1 MKTLQRMHELSPL
14 RFNHPRSSLAV
25 EFSYL
30 DQPELLDLVI
40 QELTKQKKVNANV
53 NTIGLVG
60 YGPKLSKGQKA
71 LLTELVA
78 TVQSAGVTAP
88 TLSDLV
94 KSAKKNKESVAELL
108 DMAAENGDLVKVND
122 DFYLH
127 SDVVDA
133 LKAQLT
139 QEFARTDGLAMSE
152 IRQVLD
158 TSRKYA
164 IPICEYFDRIG
175 FTVRDGDKRQLG
187 KPVG

>member
-1 MKTLQRMHELSPL
+1 M
-14 RFNHPRSSLAV
+14 
-25 EFSYL
+25 
-30 DQPELLDLVI
+30 
-40 QELTKQKKVNANV
+40 
-53 NTIGLVG
+53 
-60 YGPKLSKGQKA
+60 
-71 LLTELVA
+71 TELVA
-78 TVQSAGVTAP
+78 TVRSAGVTAP
-88 TLSDLV
+88 TLSELV

-127 SDVVDA
+127 SEVVDG
-133 LKAQLT
+133 LKTQLT
-139 QEFARTDGLAMSE
+139 QELTRTGGLAMSE

-175 FTVRDGDKRQLG
+175 FTVRDGDKRLLG